1 MRPPLHMIEV
11 KITYRAVSLTAS
23 NIYSSNRLGEATS
36 LEEELPKH
44 GLTRRIESASDG
56 DRR

>member
-1 MRPPLHMIEV
+1 VWPPAHMIEV
-11 KITYRAVSLTAS
+11 KITYRAVSVA
-23 NIYSSNRLGEATS
+23 NPYIYSLSRFGEATS

-56 DRR
+56 N

>member
-11 KITYRAVSLTAS
+11 KITYRAVAISYT
-23 NIYSSNRLGEATS
+23 YSSNRPGEATS

-44 GLTRRIESASDG
+44 GLTRRIEGASDG
-56 DRR
+56 ER